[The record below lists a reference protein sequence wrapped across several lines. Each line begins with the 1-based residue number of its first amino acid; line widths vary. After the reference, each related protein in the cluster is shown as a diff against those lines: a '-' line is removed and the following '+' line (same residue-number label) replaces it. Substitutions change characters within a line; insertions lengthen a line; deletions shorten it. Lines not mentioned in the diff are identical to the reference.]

1 MDEYLVDI
9 FTDAGKDTIKT
20 YGSSVI
26 DVVNSMVDLTFVQ
39 DINEI
44 TRAKDQ
50 KSWSFSKKSSLQELR
65 SLKALVRDKVQIKLH
80 LAEDS

>member
-1 MDEYLVDI
+1 MV
-9 FTDAGKDTIKT
+9 
-20 YGSSVI
+20 S
-26 DVVNSMVDLTFVQ
+26 SMVDLTFVQ

-65 SLKALVRDKVQIKLH
+65 SLKALVRDKAQIKLH

>member
-65 SLKALVRDKVQIKLH
+65 SLKALVRDKAQIKLH